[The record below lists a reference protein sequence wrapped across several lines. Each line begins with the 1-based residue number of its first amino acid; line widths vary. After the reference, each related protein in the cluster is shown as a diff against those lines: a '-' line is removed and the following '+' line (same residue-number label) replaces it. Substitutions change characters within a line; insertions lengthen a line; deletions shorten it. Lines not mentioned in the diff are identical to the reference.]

1 MNDLFVA
8 LFVITT
14 DGIREVANR
23 RISPN
28 TVNRFE
34 GFEFRML
41 YNDVKFFQCR
51 VYAYNI
57 YATQVLHAT
66 VDNCGFRIGG
76 QYDTPILI
84 KTVDGF
90 TGVLCTYIIVISQ
103 STIDS
108 KSMLNLIGIDSEWKV
123 SADTY
128 STLKEKCAHFERICG
143 FAETMN
149 YIQRQDEYSKST
161 SYTIS
166 HTKVY
171 DEGFFSSLNPN
182 KETAVSFQENL
193 TLLAGKDAVAQ
204 GKRTA
209 VLNFANPIEPGGGV
223 LRGAKAQEENICRSS
238 NLYKSL
244 TSEKASEYY
253 QSNKNILTKNQFN
266 SMFLGTDKVI
276 YSPGVLVLKEDVN
289 YQAGFLYSGNEQYVE
304 QPFTVDVLTCAA
316 PFFSGSGYILPD
328 GDLQH
333 VFERR
338 IRNVLE
344 AAIDNEVEVIILG
357 AFGCGAFH
365 NPVNVVADAFR
376 EVLLETRYRTAFD
389 KIIFAVKRTDII
401 CPNIEAFERN
411 FASFPEKNHRGIEK
425 QHRDL
430 WKWTCDCGLEHPW
443 DADCCDKCNNQR
455 RRAQKITCYNR

>member
-1 MNDLFVA
+1 M
-8 LFVITT
+8 
-14 DGIREVANR
+14 
-23 RISPN
+23 
-28 TVNRFE
+28 
-34 GFEFRML
+34 
-41 YNDVKFFQCR
+41 
-51 VYAYNI
+51 
-57 YATQVLHAT
+57 
-66 VDNCGFRIGG
+66 
-76 QYDTPILI
+76 
-84 KTVDGF
+84 
-90 TGVLCTYIIVISQ
+90 
-103 STIDS
+103 
-108 KSMLNLIGIDSEWKV
+108 
-123 SADTY
+123 
-128 STLKEKCAHFERICG
+128 
-143 FAETMN
+143 
-149 YIQRQDEYSKST
+149 
-161 SYTIS
+161 
-166 HTKVY
+166 
-171 DEGFFSSLNPN
+171 
-182 KETAVSFQENL
+182 SFQENL

-276 YSPGVLVLKEDVN
+276 YSPGVLVLKENVN

-376 EVLLETRYRTAFD
+376 EVLLETRYRTAFE

-430 WKWTCDCGLEHPW
+430 WKWTCDCGQYKRMLIESSPNLCVKSDRCNAMYCTGMQCIPWLPVCTLEVVKGAGTSKRFP
-443 DADCCDKCNNQR
+443 
-455 RRAQKITCYNR
+455 

>member
-128 STLKEKCAHFERICG
+128 STLKE
-143 FAETMN
+143 
-149 YIQRQDEYSKST
+149 
-161 SYTIS
+161 
-166 HTKVY
+166 
-171 DEGFFSSLNPN
+171 
-182 KETAVSFQENL
+182 
-193 TLLAGKDAVAQ
+193 
-204 GKRTA
+204 
-209 VLNFANPIEPGGGV
+209 
-223 LRGAKAQEENICRSS
+223 
-238 NLYKSL
+238 
-244 TSEKASEYY
+244 
-253 QSNKNILTKNQFN
+253 
-266 SMFLGTDKVI
+266 
-276 YSPGVLVLKEDVN
+276 
-289 YQAGFLYSGNEQYVE
+289 
-304 QPFTVDVLTCAA
+304 
-316 PFFSGSGYILPD
+316 
-328 GDLQH
+328 
-333 VFERR
+333 
-338 IRNVLE
+338 
-344 AAIDNEVEVIILG
+344 
-357 AFGCGAFH
+357 
-365 NPVNVVADAFR
+365 
-376 EVLLETRYRTAFD
+376 
-389 KIIFAVKRTDII
+389 
-401 CPNIEAFERN
+401 
-411 FASFPEKNHRGIEK
+411 
-425 QHRDL
+425 
-430 WKWTCDCGLEHPW
+430 
-443 DADCCDKCNNQR
+443 
-455 RRAQKITCYNR
+455 